1 MVHIIVK
8 NETEFKDAEMS
19 LFALKFNRYIQ
30 FTIYVASTDQLWE
43 YETKYMPQFEYWL
56 VATK

>member
-8 NETEFKDAEMS
+8 DEEEFKNAEMT
-19 LFALKFNRYIQ
+19 LFALKFNKYVQ
-30 FTIYVASTDQLWE
+30 FTIYVTSTDQLWE

>member
-1 MVHIIVK
+1 MVHIIVN
-8 NETEFKDAEMS
+8 NEEEFIDAEMT
-19 LFALKFNRYIQ
+19 LFALKFNKYIQ
-30 FTIYVASTDQLWE
+30 FTIYVTSTAQLWN